1 MKWSNSGGDDME
13 RIKWARVFAV
23 LFFLTLT
30 INIVILLSNHEDA
43 KDFMEDFLESD
54 SGTAFI
60 SISLLI
66 LFLLLFMKFIAYV
79 VGLFRR
85 G

>member
-1 MKWSNSGGDDME
+1 MKI
-13 RIKWARVFAV
+13 RWARIFAV

-30 INIVILLSNHEDA
+30 INVVILVSNHEDA
-43 KDFMEDFLESD
+43 KDFLEDFLESD
-54 SGTAFI
+54 SGTAAV

-66 LFLLLFMKFIAYV
+66 LFLLLFMKSIAYV

-85 G
+85 N

>member
-1 MKWSNSGGDDME
+1 ME
-13 RIKWARVFAV
+13 KIRWARVFAT
-23 LFFLTLT
+23 LFVIALTGNIIFL
-30 INIVILLSNHEDA
+30 VSNHDDA
-43 KDFMEDFLESD
+43 KEVLQDFLESD
-54 SGTAFI
+54 SGTAAI